1 MLCRQSVARSVGEDG
16 RDEVLTGGRYY
27 DKRKNIMKETTKKRY
42 ERIRQAAAHM
52 YGTMPV
58 MQLYA
63 CLAADFELSEERV
76 RKILS
81 KKQKNRPP

>member
-1 MLCRQSVARSVGEDG
+1 
-16 RDEVLTGGRYY
+16 
-27 DKRKNIMKETTKKRY
+27 MKETTKNRY

>member
-1 MLCRQSVARSVGEDG
+1 MLCRQSASRSVGEDG
-16 RDEVLTGGRYY
+16 RDEVLAGGRYY

-63 CLAADFELSEERV
+63 CLAADFDCTEESI
-76 RKILS
+76 RKILA
-81 KKQKNRPP
+81 KKHKKRPP